1 MSSIGA
7 LIVFAAAA
15 FGAPQPPRLG
25 GGATVVRA
33 VAQPEAPPFARL
45 GPAPAIVRGSGFR
58 LAGGRVEAID
68 PQAPAPGPIAHLAAI
83 Y

>member
-7 LIVFAAAA
+7 LTLFAAAA
-15 FGAPQPPRLG
+15 FGAPQPLPLG

-33 VAQPEAPPFARL
+33 VALPEAPPFARL
-45 GPAPAIVRGSGFR
+45 GPAPAILTGSGSR
-58 LAGGRVEAID
+58 LRLTGWSVEAID
-68 PQAPAPGPIAHLAAI
+68 PQAPTPRPRVVPI